1 MFLLLMQFLI
11 LHIDNLIGKDI
22 PIQVIIELILTNLA
36 YMVVLAAPMAV
47 LVATLMAFGKFS
59 ELNELTALRASG
71 INPMKIMRPVL
82 IASGILFI
90 ALAWFSNNVLP
101 DANQKARSL
110 FIDIRLKK
118 PSFELQPNT
127 FYNGI
132 DGYTFLVERID
143 GETDSLYN
151 ITLFQEPTDNKDRAY
166 IVAEKGLLVSKG
178 QQAIALH
185 LENGNSLQFTPA
197 RNPAELSFERNTFSK
212 HVKVLDLSDLS
223 FMRSDPDNRN
233 KSDRTMSSR
242 AMFAVIDSL
251 FSEIEFQRN
260 QTRKNSNLY
269 PTEFSINRES
279 YFHPNRVLS
288 GPNADIENIESKYLV
303 SNSFNKAEIQH
314 LFTQESIR
322 QLKEYKS
329 SFESAKA
336 NIEWREK
343 RIARYLVEI
352 HKKLSIPFACVVFIL
367 FGAPIG
373 IMTKKGNFGVAALI
387 STIVLTFYWISLI
400 QGEKW
405 ADRLFITP
413 LVGMWTFNFVL
424 TIVGT
429 YLVIH
434 LSTGFRITDLFN
446 TRD

>member
-1 MFLLLMQFLI
+1 MQFLI
-11 LHIDNLIGKDI
+11 LNIDNLIGKDI
-22 PIQVIIELILTNLA
+22 PLQIIIELILTNLA

-71 INPMKIMRPVL
+71 VNPMKIMQPVL
-82 IASGILFI
+82 IASGILFFT
-90 ALAWFSNNVLP
+90 LAWFSNSVLP

-118 PSFELQPNT
+118 PGFDLKPNT
-127 FYNGI
+127 FYKGI

-151 ITLFQEPTDNKDRAY
+151 ITLFQEPDDNRDRAY

-178 QQAIALH
+178 EQAIALH
-185 LENGNSLQFTPA
+185 LENGTSLQFAPA
-197 RNPAELSFERNTFSK
+197 REPDELSIERNSFSK
-212 HVKVLDLSDLS
+212 HIKVLDLSDLS

-242 AMFAVIDSL
+242 AMMAVVDSL
-251 FSEIEFQRN
+251 YSEIEFQRI
-260 QTRKNSNLY
+260 QTRDNKNIY
-269 PTEFSINRES
+269 PTEDYADRES
-279 YFHPNRVLS
+279 YFNPNRVLS
-288 GPNADIENIESKYLV
+288 DSVAIIKSIDSKFHV
-303 SNSFNKAEIQH
+303 PNSFEDAEIQY
-314 LFTQESIR
+314 LFVQESIR
-322 QLKEYKS
+322 QLKEYRS
-329 SFESAKA
+329 RFETAKV

-367 FGAPIG
+367 FGAPVG
-373 IMTKKGNFGVAALI
+373 IMTKRGNFGFAALI
-387 STIVLTFYWISLI
+387 STVVLTFYWVSLI

-413 LVGMWTFNFVL
+413 LFGMWTFNAVL
-424 TIVGT
+424 TIAGV
-429 YLVIH
+429 YLIIQ
-434 LSTGFRITDLFN
+434 LSTGFRISDLFQK
-446 TRD
+446 RD